1 MVLSLEGLQSYLNN
15 VWLSEK
21 QRVKELVNL

>member
-1 MVLSLEGLQSYLNN
+1 MVLSLEGLQCYLND

-21 QRVKELVNL
+21 QRVKELVNM